1 MGRSQRT
8 SLAVGQLRTQRL
20 LDSTATYRVVEL
32 ADRENVRVQVIA
44 APGLTPG
51 QLVRMSRTSVARM
64 PLAAPSAGRTSLDD
78 ELRQTLDRWA
88 A

>member
-1 MGRSQRT
+1 MGRRHRT

-20 LDSTATYRVVEL
+20 LRSTATYRIVEL
-32 ADRENVRVQVIA
+32 ADRENVRVEVVA
-44 APGLTPG
+44 APGLAPG
-51 QLVRMSRTSVARM
+51 RLVRLSRAAVARM
-64 PLAAPSAGRTSLDD
+64 PLAASPAGRPGLDD